1 MNLKENE
8 FIKQLTDIMDTETEL
23 TLETKLADVEEW
35 DSLSLVSFL
44 SFCNARL
51 KRPILPEEIKN
62 AQTVNDLFEIVSKD

>member
-1 MNLKENE
+1 MEVKE

-23 TLETKLADVEEW
+23 TLETNLSEVEEW

-51 KRPILPEEIKN
+51 KRPILPEEIKK
-62 AQTVNDLFEIVSKD
+62 AQTVKDLYAIVEAD

>member
-1 MNLKENE
+1 MSVEE

-23 TLETKLADVEEW
+23 TLDTNLSDVEEW

-51 KRPILPEEIKN
+51 KRPILPEEIKS
-62 AQTVNDLFEIVSKD
+62 AQTVNDLYKIVDAN